1 MSHFDH
7 EKLDVYHAAIDFVI
21 LGNEIIRHLP
31 RGNSNIA
38 DQLQR
43 AMISIPLN
51 VAEGSGEYCRSD
63 KARFYRYAK
72 RSATECAAILD
83 ACKSLDLVDSS
94 RFESG
99 RDLLYRIVA
108 MIIRM
113 VRQYEKPGTGTRAG
127 TGT

>member
-7 EKLDVYHAAIDFVI
+7 EKLDVYHAAIDFVV
-21 LGNEIIRHLP
+21 LGNEIIQNLP

-51 VAEGSGEYCRSD
+51 IAEGSGEYCKSD

-83 ACKSLDLVDSS
+83 ACENLELVESS
-94 RFESG
+94 RFENG
-99 RDLLYRIVA
+99 RELLYRIVA

-113 VRQYEKPGTGTRAG
+113 VRRNEKPGTRAG
-127 TGT
+127 TGTGT